1 MQPGPGSSPRAGV
14 VIPLRA
20 FANGKARLAAVL
32 DDQERTALARSM
44 ADCVVEASGTM
55 PVLIVSSAAEV
66 HEWAETRT
74 LDVVE
79 DPGAGLDAAAREG
92 VQWFRARGFDRV
104 VVAHAD
110 LPRARPGS
118 LERFADV
125 APGDV
130 VIVPS
135 HRDDGTPV
143 LSIPVDPPFPFAY
156 GVGSAH
162 RHAQIARELGLTVQ
176 LVRDDELAYDV
187 DLPEDL
193 LS

>member
-1 MQPGPGSSPRAGV
+1 MHPGPGSSPRAGV

-20 FANGKARLAAVL
+20 FANGKARLAAVM
-32 DDQERTALARSM
+32 DDLERTALARSM
-44 ADCVVEASGTM
+44 ADCVVEAGGTLPM
-55 PVLIVSSAAEV
+55 VVVSSAPEV
-66 HEWAETRT
+66 RAWAETRT
-74 LDVVE
+74 LEVVE

-104 VVAHAD
+104 IVAHAD

-118 LERFADV
+118 LEPFADL

-143 LSIPVDPPFPFAY
+143 LSIPVHPPFPFAY

-162 RHAQIARELGLTVQ
+162 RHAQIARQLGLAVQ
-176 LVRDDELAYDV
+176 LVRDDELGYDI

>member
-32 DDQERTALARSM
+32 DDRERTALARSM

-55 PVLIVSSAAEV
+55 AVLVVSSAAEV
-66 HEWAETRT
+66 HEWAETRG
-74 LDVVE
+74 LEVVD

-92 VQWFRARGFDRV
+92 VQWFRAREFDRV
-104 VVAHAD
+104 IVAHAD

-125 APGDV
+125 APGGV

-143 LSIPVDPPFPFAY
+143 LSIPVHPPFQFAY
-156 GVGSAH
+156 GVGSAY
-162 RHAQIARELGLTVQ
+162 RHAQIARELGLAVQ
-176 LVRDDELAYDV
+176 LVHDDELAYDV